1 VTTRLGV
8 DLGTTWTAAAVTADG
23 RTTPVGLG
31 SAGPAMPSVVA
42 IVDGKPVAGEAAVR
56 AGATD
61 PTAVAREFKRRLG
74 DTTPIVL
81 GGTPYGAET
90 LTGHL
95 LAHVVAAVGAATEVT
110 LSHPATWGEYKL
122 DLLREAGRVAGLSSV
137 RLVPEPVAAAGHYAR
152 LGRLKA
158 GDTVAVYDFGGG
170 TFDAA
175 VVRLGADS
183 PELLGRA
190 EGLDRLGGVDLDQA
204 VLAHVNA
211 TLDGALSSMNR
222 DDPNVR
228 RAALALRAECVA
240 AKEALSA
247 DTDTTV
253 TVSFPGLSTS
263 VRLTRAEFE
272 SAVRPRLAETL
283 GALDRAI
290 ASAGVAVGD
299 LAGIVMVGGSSR
311 IPVVAEQVAAHTGR
325 PLLVDADPKLAV
337 ACGAAE
343 PDLRPKEAAMPATPP
358 PPPNAPKEATTGPA
372 AAAAPGAA
380 PGSAGSK
387 DPAAAAKG
395 APPKPT
401 ERRTAPGSRP
411 KQEESGLSTAGKVA
425 AGVAAAGAAAAAGVL
440 WHDDVAD
447 ALGLGDDPQGKARRG
462 MGKDAADDAD
472 ESMDAFDTVSGA
484 SGFSGGGSSYSGGG
498 GGVRYSSG
506 GGGGF
511 APPQSRPMPAPSA
524 QPGSSMGQPGSP
536 MGQPGSPMGQGGSS
550 MGEPGGGTAMPPVD
564 PAFVSARDQLRNRL
578 SDWQPPDGA
587 DPAEVAELRQR
598 LEGLLDRYQPRQ
610 GQATADAIAEL
621 RDEFALR
628 IDDFTQ
634 DQKIDALIE
643 AQQGGQGGGMG
654 APPADPEFEATRQ
667 MLRDRLVDW
676 QPPDGTDP
684 ARAAELKSELQAMI
698 DRYRPL
704 PGQSREDA
712 MAELQDRFDGKV
724 DDFERDQKLDALI
737 DAEEDRQGAETESP
751 APTDTAVD
759 PLTGAPMA
767 PPPPPTAP
775 GAAQDPATGTTAP
788 PPPPPPPPPS
798 TGATGAATMPP
809 PPPPPPVVG
818 MPLPVEDSPP
828 PPDAESSDDGP
839 QGIAIGEMDPTAQT
853 HDADTAAPDPRV
865 TMPAGALVDEFDE
878 MVADPAPAADD
889 ATTAVQ
895 TAPAPDVVGPEP
907 EDVLGD
913 LSVTTAVAETT
924 SPEYDTAPAA
934 AAVEEPDVTAITADA
949 YVAEDTAPDLD
960 LPAVDDEFEPATLGP
975 AVEPDDTSDTDSDD
989 SDDSLFGS

>member
-23 RTTPVGLG
+23 RTTPVALG

-56 AGATD
+56 AGAAD

-95 LAHVVAAVGAATEVT
+95 LAHVVATAGGATEVT
-110 LSHPATWGEYKL
+110 LTHPATWGEYKL
-122 DLLREAGRVAGLSSV
+122 DLLREAGRVAGLGGV

-152 LGRLKA
+152 LGRLRA

-175 VVRLGADS
+175 VVRLGADG

-222 DDPNVR
+222 DDPDVR
-228 RAALALRAECVA
+228 RAALALRADCVA

-253 TVSFPGLSTS
+253 TVSFPGVATS

-337 ACGAAE
+337 ASGAAE

-358 PPPNAPKEATTGPA
+358 PPPNAPKEATTGQA
-372 AAAAPGAA
+372 AAAAPGTA

-401 ERRTAPGSRP
+401 ERRTAPGNRP
-411 KQEESGLSTAGKVA
+411 KEEESGMSTAGKVA

-447 ALGLGDDPQGKARRG
+447 ALGLGDDPQGKAHRG
-462 MGKDAADDAD
+462 MGKDAAEADD
-472 ESMDAFDTVSGA
+472 SMDAFDSVSGG
-484 SGFSGGGSSYSGGG
+484 SGSSGGGGYSGG

-524 QPGSSMGQPGSP
+524 PPGSSMGQPGSS
-536 MGQPGSPMGQGGSS
+536 MGQPGSS

-564 PAFVSARDQLRNRL
+564 PAFVSARDQLRTRL
-578 SDWQPPDGA
+578 ADWQPPDGA

-598 LEGLLDRYQPRQ
+598 LGGLLDRYQPRQ
-610 GQATADAIAEL
+610 GQNTTDAIAEL

-643 AQQGGQGGGMG
+643 AQQGQGGQAGGMG
-654 APPADPEFEATRQ
+654 APPADPEFDATRQ
-667 MLRDRLVDW
+667 MLRDRLADW
-676 QPPDGTDP
+676 QPPEGADP

-724 DDFERDQKLDALI
+724 DDFERDQKIDALI
-737 DAEEDRQGAETESP
+737 DAEEDRQGAETETPPTGTGTDP
-751 APTDTAVD
+751 A
-759 PLTGAPMA
+759 TGGPMA
-767 PPPPPTAP
+767 PPQPPTTS
-775 GAAQDPATGTTAP
+775 GAGQDPAAGGAAP
-788 PPPPPPPPPS
+788 PPPPPPPA
-798 TGATGAATMPP
+798 GATGGATMPP

-828 PPDAESSDDGP
+828 PPADAEPSDDGP
-839 QGIAIGEMDPTAQT
+839 QGVAIGEMDPTAQT
-853 HDADTAAPDPRV
+853 PDADTAAPDPRV
-865 TMPAGALVDEFDE
+865 TTPASALVDEFDE
-878 MVADPAPAADD
+878 MVADGGPAVDD
-889 ATTAVQ
+889 ATTGIQ
-895 TAPAPDVVGPEP
+895 TAPALDGVSAAVEP
-907 EDVLGD
+907 LAVLGD
-913 LSVTTAVAETT
+913 VAGGTAVSDAP
-924 SPEYDTAPAA
+924 SLEYDTAPEST
-934 AAVEEPDVTAITADA
+934 AVDTADVTVVATDVYTAD
-949 YVAEDTAPDLD
+949 EPAPDLD
-960 LPAVDDEFEPATLGP
+960 LPAVDDDFEPATLGP
-975 AVEPDDTSDTDSDD
+975 AVEPDDASDTDSDD
-989 SDDSLFGS
+989 SDDSLFGN

>member
-23 RTTPVGLG
+23 HTTPLGLG

-42 IVDGKPVAGEAAVR
+42 IVDGKPLAGEAGVR
-56 AGATD
+56 AGATN

-95 LAHVVAAVGAATEVT
+95 LAHVVAAAGGAADVT
-110 LSHPATWGEYKL
+110 LTHPATWGEYKL
-122 DLLREAGRVAGLSSV
+122 DLLREAGRVAGLGSV

-175 VVRLGADS
+175 VVRLGAGG

-204 VLAHVNA
+204 VLAHVNG
-211 TLDGALSSMNR
+211 TLDGALASMNR
-222 DDPNVR
+222 DDPDVR
-228 RAALALRAECVA
+228 RAALALRADCVA
-240 AKEALSA
+240 AKETLSA

-283 GALDRAI
+283 SALDRAI

-299 LAGIVMVGGSSR
+299 LAGIVMIGGSSR

-337 ACGAAE
+337 ASGAAE

-358 PPPNAPKEATTGPA
+358 PPPSAAKEPATGPA
-372 AAAAPGAA
+372 NAGAGPAPS
-380 PGSAGSK
+380 GSGGSK

-395 APPKPT
+395 TPPKST

-411 KQEESGLSTAGKVA
+411 KEDESGMSTAGKLA

-447 ALGLGDDPQGKARRG
+447 ALGLGDDPQGKAGRG
-462 MGKDAADDAD
+462 MGKNAEDAAD
-472 ESMDAFDTVSGA
+472 ESMDAFDSVSGS
-484 SGFSGGGSSYSGGG
+484 SGSSGGGGSSYSGG

-511 APPQSRPMPAPSA
+511 APPQSPRPMPAPSTP
-524 QPGSSMGQPGSP
+524 PGSSMGQPGS
-536 MGQPGSPMGQGGSS
+536 
-550 MGEPGGGTAMPPVD
+550 GTAMPTVD
-564 PAFVSARDQLRNRL
+564 PAFVTARDQLRTRL
-578 SDWQPPDGA
+578 ADWKPPDGA
-587 DPAEVAELRQR
+587 DPAEVTELRQR
-598 LEGLLDRYQPRQ
+598 LDGLIDRYQPRQ
-610 GQATADAIAEL
+610 GQTTADAIAEL

-643 AQQGGQGGGMG
+643 AQQGQGGEGGMG
-654 APPADPEFEATRQ
+654 GGPPADQEFEATRQ

-676 QPPDGTDP
+676 QPPEGTDP
-684 ARAAELKSELQAMI
+684 ARAAELKAELQSMI

-712 MAELQDRFDGKV
+712 IAELQDRFAGKV
-724 DDFERDQKLDALI
+724 DDFERDQKIDALI
-737 DAEEDRQGAETESP
+737 DAEEDRQGTDTDSP
-751 APTDTAVD
+751 APTGTGID
-759 PLTGAPMA
+759 PTTGAPMP
-767 PPPPPTAP
+767 PPPPPTP
-775 GAAQDPATGTTAP
+775 GPAQDPATGTAAP
-788 PPPPPPPPPS
+788 PPPPPPPPP
-798 TGATGAATMPP
+798 AGAAGGPTMP

-818 MPLPVEDSPP
+818 MPLPV
-828 PPDAESSDDGP
+828 DDEP
-839 QGIAIGEMDPTAQT
+839 QGVAIGEMDPTAQT
-853 HDADTAAPDPRV
+853 HDADTATPDPRV
-865 TMPAGALVDEFDE
+865 TMPASGLVDEFDE
-878 MVADPAPAADD
+878 MVADAAPAG
-889 ATTAVQ
+889 
-895 TAPAPDVVGPEP
+895 PAPDVGGPEP

-913 LSVTTAVAETT
+913 LTVTTAVADAP
-924 SPEYDTAPAA
+924 SPEYDTAPPPAA
-934 AAVEEPDVTAITADA
+934 MEEPDVTAITADA
-949 YVAEDTAPDLD
+949 DVADEPAPDWD
-960 LPAVDDEFEPATLGP
+960 LPAMEDDFEPAMLGP
-975 AVEPDDTSDTDSDD
+975 AVDPDDATDTDSDD
-989 SDDSLFGS
+989 SDDSLFAN

>member
-1 VTTRLGV
+1 MTTRLGV
-8 DLGTTWTAAAVTADG
+8 DLGTTWTAAALTADG
-23 RTTPVGLG
+23 RTSPVGLG

-42 IVDGKPVAGEAAVR
+42 VVDGKPVAGEAAVR
-56 AGATD
+56 AGVAD

-95 LAHVVAAVGAATEVT
+95 LAHVVAAAGGVTDVT

-122 DLLREAGRVAGLSSV
+122 DLLREAARVAGLGGV

-175 VVRLGADS
+175 VVRLAADG

-204 VLAHVNA
+204 VLAHVNSA
-211 TLDGALSSMNR
+211 LDGALSAMNR
-222 DDPNVR
+222 DDPDVR
-228 RAALALRAECVA
+228 RAALALRADCVA

-253 TVSFPGLSTS
+253 TVSFPGLATS

-343 PDLRPKEAAMPATPP
+343 PDLRPKEAGMPATPP
-358 PPPNAPKEATTGPA
+358 PPPSAPKEAPA
-372 AAAAPGAA
+372 GQAAAAPGTSSGAA
-380 PGSAGSK
+380 GSAGSK

-401 ERRTAPGSRP
+401 ERRTSPGSRP
-411 KQEESGLSTAGKVA
+411 KEEESGMSTIGKVA

-447 ALGLGDDPQGKARRG
+447 ALGFGDDPQGKARKG
-462 MGKDAADDAD
+462 MGKDADDAAD
-472 ESMDAFDTVSGA
+472 ESMDAFDSVSGG
-484 SGFSGGGSSYSGGG
+484 SGSSGGGGYSGGG
-498 GGVRYSSG
+498 GGVRYSSGGG

-524 QPGSSMGQPGSP
+524 PPGSSMGQPGSS
-536 MGQPGSPMGQGGSS
+536 MGQ
-550 MGEPGGGTAMPPVD
+550 PGGGTAMPPVD
-564 PAFVSARDQLRNRL
+564 PAFSSARDQLRARL
-578 SDWQPPDGA
+578 ADWQPPDGA

-598 LEGLLDRYQPRQ
+598 LGGLLDRYQPRS
-610 GQATADAIAEL
+610 GQTTADAVAEL

-634 DQKIDALIE
+634 DQKIDALVE
-643 AQQGGQGGGMG
+643 AQQGQGGQGGMGGGMG
-654 APPADPEFEATRQ
+654 TPPPADPEFEATRQ
-667 MLRDRLVDW
+667 MLRDRLENW

-684 ARAAELKSELQAMI
+684 AQSAQLKAELQAMI

-737 DAEEDRQGAETESP
+737 DAEEDRQGADTETP
-751 APTDTAVD
+751 APAGAPVD
-759 PLTGAPMA
+759 PATGAPMA
-767 PPPPPTAP
+767 PPPPPPAP
-775 GAAQDPATGTTAP
+775 GTAQDPAAGGAAP
-788 PPPPPPPPPS
+788 PPPPPPPAA
-798 TGATGAATMPP
+798 GAAGGATMPP

-818 MPLPVEDSPP
+818 MPLPVDDSPP
-828 PPDAESSDDGP
+828 PPDDAEPSDDGP
-839 QGIAIGEMDPTAQT
+839 QGVAIGEMDPTAQT
-853 HDADTAAPDPRV
+853 HDEDTAAPDPRV
-865 TMPAGALVDEFDE
+865 TTPADALVDEFDE
-878 MVADPAPAADD
+878 MVADVAASTDD
-889 ATTAVQ
+889 AITALP
-895 TAPAPDVVGPEP
+895 TAPAPDGMAVAVETA
-907 EDVLGD
+907 DVLGD
-913 LSVTTAVAETT
+913 VAVATAIADAPA
-924 SPEYDTAPAA
+924 PEVDTAPEPVSVD
-934 AAVEEPDVTAITADA
+934 AVDVTVGATDVYTAD
-949 YVAEDTAPDLD
+949 EAPSDLD
-960 LPAVDDEFEPATLGP
+960 LPALDDDFEPATLGP
-975 AVEPDDTSDTDSDD
+975 AVEPDDASDSDSDD
-989 SDDSLFGS
+989 NDDSLFGS